1 MKHKKIQKK
10 FLLYID
16 GDLSETEKLLIDQH
30 LDECAE
36 CKRHFEEL
44 ANIWNEERILESPLP
59 SPALWYDLKDR
70 MEKEAEKSNP
80 FRAIVGNAKLLLNS
94 VITVGVVVIAIF
106 IGSRFGNLLSPQNAS
121 QNVTYAQSEN
131 SRDEFGMSY
140 FDAVPPNSIA
150 KDIFITGLDKGGI
163 QK

>member
-16 GDLSETEKLLIDQH
+16 GDLSEAEKLLIDQH
-30 LDECAE
+30 LDECAD

-44 ANIWNEERILESPLP
+44 ANIWSEERILESPLP
-59 SPALWYDLKDR
+59 SQALWYDLKDR
-70 MEKEAEKSNP
+70 MEKESLKKVPAAAKISN
-80 FRAIVGNAKLLLNS
+80 VKLLLNTA
-94 VITVGVVVIAIF
+94 ITVAIVVFAVF
-106 IGSRFGNLLSPQNAS
+106 VGSRFGSALSTQSN
-121 QNVTYAQSEN
+121 TQSETYVYSEN
-131 SRDEFGMSY
+131 ILDEFGMSY

-150 KDIFITGLDKGGI
+150 KDLFVPTTDKGL